1 MKKIH
6 IVPHTHWDREWYKP
20 YGFFRTKSVFVI
32 DQAIEALEA
41 YPGFRHFMLDGQT
54 SIVEDYLRIRP
65 SMEDR
70 LKKLVSSGSLAVG
83 PWYIQPDE
91 FAPDG
96 ESLVRNLQIGIAQ
109 ARRLGRCMMVGY
121 IPDSFGHSSQMPQ
134 ILKGF
139 GIETAVVMR
148 GVDAETL
155 GCSEF
160 RWESVS
166 KDSVLTVYL
175 VQGYSNAMFLS
186 EKKEINQQ
194 RMKRLEGELS
204 EWTRSDTVLAMNGV
218 DHAFA
223 QEQTADLASGDEGI
237 TLGSLEEYLENLGL
251 EAASLPELRGE
262 LITPVHHR
270 VHTSIASTRMRQK
283 IENRLSSAFLARSLE
298 PLCAQAWI
306 EGISYPSDIIEDAW
320 KLLLLNQTHD
330 GIGGCCT
337 DEVHREMDQRF
348 VSLRQTGLT
357 LAKNYSRA
365 IAAGVPNDGFHITVF
380 NTSLRAGKVI
390 VRANVFFNEPFRL
403 LDAEGEEVPY
413 QILEK
418 QNIDVTRMSIWTLY
432 LCDPQ
437 PTPQTIILFEC
448 DFEAAWARRSFRIV
462 PGRPARIEWP
472 EDDICDVTINKDGSV
487 DITDT
492 VSGETYYGLN
502 VYEDVGDCGDSY
514 NFCPL
519 EHGQRILSTSYPAD
533 IRCVEQGP
541 IRMRYEIRQN
551 IALPASLDKKSGGR
565 SEHFVK
571 GTVITSI
578 YQYRNSPLVG
588 FSVDIDNKAL
598 DHRLR
603 ALFPLNDSVEESFAE
618 TQFGIVH
625 RPTGMPSYGKEWPE
639 VPLPIYSMQRFCG
652 LDSGARKLAVLNRGL
667 TEYEV
672 YQDGE
677 DSTLAVTLHRG
688 VGMMG
693 RDNLSIRPGR
703 PSGLLMPV
711 PDAQGKGRFRRDYA
725 VLVGEAANV
734 SGLSAWA
741 DRYDSEILAV
751 QNRLDWGKPTEG
763 NEIFF
768 QVMSIENLQSSLS
781 KSLEKECEGDR
792 NFLSLRD
799 GSLSITSIKK
809 ARVGESLAIRMY
821 NPGPEPVQERLHLN
835 FSHGTV
841 AVTDLM
847 EENPWELTGTDGYD
861 LPELAAGKILTLRI
875 DKEVP

>member
-32 DQAIEALEA
+32 DRAIEALEE

-54 SIVEDYLRIRP
+54 SVVEDYLRIRP
-65 SMEDR
+65 SMETR
-70 LKKLVSSGSLAVG
+70 LKKLVSIGKLAVG

-109 ARRLGRCMMVGY
+109 ARKFGRCMMVGY
-121 IPDSFGHSSQMPQ
+121 LPDSFGHSSQMPQ

-148 GVDAETL
+148 GVDAESL
-155 GCSEF
+155 GNGEF
-160 RWESVS
+160 LWESVS
-166 KDSVLTVYL
+166 GDSVSAIYL

-186 EKKEINQQ
+186 DKKEINLQ
-194 RMKRLEGELS
+194 RMKKLAGELS
-204 EWTRSDTVLAMNGV
+204 QWTRSDTVLAMNGV

-223 QEQTADLASGDEGI
+223 QEQAADLVSEKEGI
-237 TLGSLEEYLENLGL
+237 FLGSLEEYLEKLDL
-251 EAASLPELRGE
+251 EPASLPRLRGE

-283 IENRLSSAFLARSLE
+283 IENRLSSAFLARTLE
-298 PLCAQAWI
+298 PLCAQAWV
-306 EGISYPSDIIEDAW
+306 EGAPYPSDLIDDAW
-320 KLLLLNQTHD
+320 KLLLQNQTHD

-365 IAAGVPNDGFHITVF
+365 IAAAVPNDGFHITVF
-380 NTSLRAGKVI
+380 NTSLRAGKVV
-390 VRANVFFNEPFRL
+390 VRAKILYDKPFKL

-432 LCDPQ
+432 LCDPH

-448 DFEAAWARRSFRIV
+448 DFKAAWARRSFRIV
-462 PGRPARIEWP
+462 PGRPSRVEWP
-472 EDDICDVTINKDGSV
+472 EEDVCDITINKNGSV

-492 VSGETYYGLN
+492 ASGETYFGLN

-514 NFCPL
+514 NYCPL
-519 EHGQRILSTSYPAD
+519 KRDQRILSTSFPAD

-541 IRMRYEIRQN
+541 IRMRFEIRQN
-551 IALPASLDKKSGGR
+551 ISLPASFDEKEGCR

-571 GTVITSI
+571 GTVTTSV

-603 ALFPLNDSVEESFAE
+603 ALFPLNDFADESFAE
-618 TQFGIVH
+618 TQFGIVRRSTKVPLH
-625 RPTGMPSYGKEWPE
+625 NEGWPE

-652 LDSGARKLAVLNRGL
+652 LDSGGRKLAVLNRGL

-672 YQDGE
+672 YGDGKN
-677 DSTLAVTLHRG
+677 STLAVTLHRG
-688 VGMMG
+688 IGRMG

-711 PDAQGKGRFRRDYA
+711 PDAQERGRFRRDYA
-725 VLVGEAANV
+725 VLVGEAADV
-734 SGLSAWA
+734 SGLSARA
-741 DRYDSEILAV
+741 DHYDAEILAV
-751 QNRLDWGKPTEG
+751 QNRLDWGVPTEG

-768 QVMSIENLQSSLS
+768 QVMSIENLQSGLKNSFD
-781 KSLEKECEGDR
+781 KECEGDR
-792 NFLSLRD
+792 KYLSLSE
-799 GSLSITSIKK
+799 GLLSITSIKK
-809 ARVGESLAIRMY
+809 ARIGDALAVRMY
-821 NPGPEPVQERLHLN
+821 NPGPRPVGERLFLGFN
-835 FSHGTV
+835 HGSV
-841 AVTDLM
+841 SVTDLM
-847 EENPWELTGTDGYD
+847 EENPRELAGSDWYD
-861 LPELAAGKILTLRI
+861 LPELAAGKILTLKI
-875 DKEVP
+875 EKVVS